1 MSEFSSSTLAGSV
14 KNWKWLERLFYDES
28 NDATRIWR
36 KKCFVILYN
45 LHSNFS
51 QYYLALIFFF
61 YSICIM
67 NKYVWQQP
75 AMMTK
80 GKVETSSCFEVSFRE
95 ALAAKK
101 YKKNLLKLWALD
113 SIINDN
119 PL

>member
-1 MSEFSSSTLAGSV
+1 
-14 KNWKWLERLFYDES
+14 
-28 NDATRIWR
+28 
-36 KKCFVILYN
+36 
-45 LHSNFS
+45 
-51 QYYLALIFFF
+51 
-61 YSICIM
+61 M